1 MEVFFYQA
9 ECGDA
14 ARIRFNDNSDIPKNI
29 LIDSGYE
36 RTYDYILK
44 EEIEKIRK
52 NREKIDLCIISHIHS
67 DHIGGVIKY
76 IKEINNEL
84 SEDIIS
90 NWFYNAPREYKSTQA
105 NRKTSV
111 SLATSISQGDELHQY
126 LNSKGKSF
134 KDRLTNNLL
143 EVIDLYGMKIMVL
156 SPTNEKLDLLKQKY
170 ISKDTSLERIENETV
185 SDAVSV
191 KGFDYHL
198 KLQDFDLAKWDEDKS
213 IENGS
218 SISIVSELGNKKILW
233 LADSHPTDIVN
244 SMKKMGYS
252 KKKKFS
258 CDLVKVSHHG
268 SSGNNSSELY
278 AFIDCP
284 NYLISSNGE
293 NKYYLPTKESLA
305 RIILNNNRDYNLK
318 YTIYFTYDNSILRK
332 IFDVDGED
340 VFKKWNFEIVFNNE
354 KKFRLKI

>member
-1 MEVFFYQA
+1 MEIFFYQA

-14 ARIRFNDNSDIPKNI
+14 ARIRFKDKSEIPINI

-44 EEIEKIRK
+44 EEIERIRK
-52 NREKIDLCIISHIHS
+52 NKEKIDLCIISHIHN

-76 IKEINNEL
+76 IREINNEV
-84 SEDIIS
+84 SEDIIC
-90 NWFYNAPREYKSTQA
+90 NWFYNAPREYESTKA

-111 SLATSISQGDELHQY
+111 SLATSISQGDELHEY
-126 LNSKGKSF
+126 LKSKGKSS
-134 KDRLTNNLL
+134 KHSITNDLL

-170 ISKDTSLERIENETV
+170 VSKDTILERIENDTV
-185 SDAVSV
+185 SDVVSA

-198 KLQDFDLAKWDEDKS
+198 KLHDFDLVKLSEDRS

-233 LADSHPTDIVN
+233 LADSHPTDILN
-244 SMKKMGYS
+244 SLKKMGYS

-278 AFIDCP
+278 GLIDCP
-284 NYLISSNGE
+284 NYLISANGE
-293 NKYYLPTKESLA
+293 NKYYLPSKESLA
-305 RIILNNNRDYNLK
+305 RILLNENRDCNKK
-318 YTIYFTYDNSILRK
+318 YKIYFTYDNPTLRG
-332 IFDVDGED
+332 IFEVDGKD
-340 VFKKWNFEIVFNNE
+340 VYEKGNFEVIFNNE
-354 KKFRLKI
+354 RALRLEI